1 MPTKQNVYTLNYDEN
16 KDNIFHLPTTM
27 EKDELVNNAVL
38 FMLSNLNQS
47 VNPCDDF
54 YEFACGNWVH
64 NEKVPEYGRRLS
76 VINTMQYFL
85 DDLAKDFLEN
95 KIKGTQDVGEK
106 KAKLFYKSC
115 VNTKPNFTTG
125 LNLLLQEE
133 YEIFTSFNLTGE
145 YDWLEVNF
153 MSPYNIYPLLP
164 LIINE
169 WTSASGEYEITL
181 SPPEPY
187 LLSYF
192 LNNSQKN
199 EFLEIFKIQTNDLD
213 NVLQF
218 EEYLTRVATQRQSR
232 ERKTLAEFLLHHQS
246 DSFNWNLFF
255 QKAFPNQIQNYW
267 YVINEID
274 NINELNDFL
283 SNTPLLTLRSYVQLC
298 TVLKFYKI
306 WSKILTDR
314 ENQSTQCRFL
324 TEKYFRYAMMPWFI
338 QQLFT
343 RANHRDISEIAHFIK
358 QYFFNSIQNYKWL
371 SEKSKQNVRQKLEDL
386 EIVIGFNEKIIS
398 EDFMQQHY
406 GDLVITS
413 NWFENLQNLEAQ
425 FTLRLKQSVHQ
436 KLVPPFLSPFELNS
450 FYNNVLNLVYISM
463 GVMQMPLYHRD
474 LPVVLK
480 FAGIGVFIAHELAH
494 AFDSDKQLHDFDE
507 KQHKY
512 FNSLWLSKQ
521 SLKHFRKRWL
531 CLKNQYEQ
539 FYYRGKSIDDSELS
553 MEENVA
559 DNAML
564 HLSFEAYMNFSGGW
578 HEGLK
583 KPIRNFDFNINQ
595 IFFIKF
601 AQTFCNGAVEMEEKL
616 NESKLHVFDEFRVM
630 LPIRN
635 TWEFAKAFNCKLG
648 SPMNPVK
655 KCRLW

>member
-1 MPTKQNVYTLNYDEN
+1 MPTTPKAYTLNYAERTE
-16 KDNIFHLPTTM
+16 NIFHLPTTM
-27 EKDELVNNAVL
+27 EKDELVDNTVL
-38 FMLSNLNQS
+38 FMLSNLNQT

-54 YEFACGNWVH
+54 YEFACGNWAH
-64 NEKVPEYGRRLS
+64 NKKVPEFGRTLS
-76 VINTMQYFL
+76 LINTMQYIL
-85 DDLAKDFLEN
+85 DDLAMDFLEN
-95 KIKGTQDVGEK
+95 KIKGSQDIGEQ

-115 VNTKPNFTTG
+115 VNTKPNLTTG

-133 YEIFTSFNLTGE
+133 YDIYSSLKFTGE

-169 WTSASGEYEITL
+169 WASASGEYEITL
-181 SPPEPY
+181 SLPQPY
-187 LLSYF
+187 IISYF
-192 LNNSQKN
+192 LNNSLKN
-199 EFLEIFKIQTNDLD
+199 EFLASFDIKSNDLD

-218 EEYLTRVATQRQSR
+218 EEYLISVATQRQPR
-232 ERKTLAEFLLHHQS
+232 ERKTLAEFLLHHKS
-246 DSFNWNLFF
+246 DTLNWNIFF
-255 QKAFPNQIQNYW
+255 QKAFPNQTENYW
-267 YVINEID
+267 YVNNEIA
-274 NINELNDFL
+274 NINELHDFL
-283 SNTPLLTLRSYVQLC
+283 SNTPLLTLRSYVQVC

-306 WSKILTDR
+306 WRKVITDR
-314 ENQSTQCRFL
+314 ENQRAQCRFL
-324 TEKYFRYAMMPWFI
+324 TEKYFRYAMMPWFM

-343 RANHRDISEIAHFIK
+343 RANHRDINEIAQYIK
-358 QYFFNSIQNYKWL
+358 QYFLNSIQNYKWL
-371 SEKSKQNVRQKLEDL
+371 SETSKRNVRQKLQDL
-386 EIVIGFNEKIIS
+386 EIVIGFSEKIIS
-398 EDFMQQHY
+398 ADFTKQHY

-425 FTLRLKQSVHQ
+425 FTLMLKQSVYQ

-463 GVMQMPLYHRD
+463 GVMQMPLYHKD
-474 LPVVLK
+474 LPAVLK
-480 FAGIGVFIAHELAH
+480 FAGVGVFIAHELAH
-494 AFDSDKQLHDFDE
+494 AFDSDNQLHDFDE
-507 KQHKY
+507 QQHKY
-512 FNSLWLSKQ
+512 SNNAWLSEQ
-521 SLKHFRKRWL
+521 SLENFRKRYL

-539 FYYRGKSIDDSELS
+539 FYYRGKSIDNSELS

-564 HLSFEAYMNFSGGW
+564 HLSFEAYLNFSGGW
-578 HEGLK
+578 QEGLK

-616 NESKLHVFDEFRVM
+616 NESKIHVFDEFRTL
-630 LPIRN
+630 LPIQN
-635 TWEFAKAFNCKLG
+635 TPEFAKAFNCKLG